1 MHDRGPPL
9 RRAAAARST
18 EQDIMKAPLRNFI
31 IRGPTGIREAETLVL
46 GPGATI
52 RDTAGGLPELLGT
65 RVGEV
70 QLLPSGGDDT
80 AQIAAALLSGNQVR
94 LGPGTFLVSATLLV
108 ASGSLSG
115 SGTGATVIQSSHA
128 GTVLSIGSSG
138 AQNPGV
144 EQLTIR
150 GPGETV
156 VGSRGIFTGG
166 GVFVRDIRVEALRT
180 GITLSG
186 GNVSVENVFVGGVGA
201 GVQVQGSGSVVN
213 NLAVQGAANTA
224 LSVTGEACTL
234 SGIRIESCLA
244 AGISIGGKSNSLA
257 GARVISCGNSITI
270 TGQGVAVDATTV
282 QGCTRGILVSA
293 AQRVV
298 LDGVSV
304 LNTPNPLAISN
315 SQAVTANSF
324 YSDLRQTSVNAPH
337 VVVTASPLVTLVSF
351 LRTNPTAVV
360 LTFEADVS
368 AAGGRVV
375 FIQHNLDTTK
385 VNSGGNFA
393 AL

>member
-1 MHDRGPPL
+1 
-9 RRAAAARST
+9 
-18 EQDIMKAPLRNFI
+18 MKAPLRNFI

-46 GPGATI
+46 GPGASF

-80 AQIAAALLSGNQVR
+80 AAIAAALASGSPVR

-115 SGTGATVIQSSHA
+115 CGPGVTTIQASHA
-128 GTVLSIGSSG
+128 GTVLNVGSGG

-150 GPGETV
+150 GPGESV
-156 VGSRGIFTGG
+156 VGSRGILAGG
-166 GVFVRDIRVEALRT
+166 SNVSVRDVRVEFVRT
-180 GITLSG
+180 GMTLSG
-186 GNVSVENVFVGGVGA
+186 GYATAENVFIGGVGS
-201 GVQVQGSGSVVN
+201 GLQLQGSGNSVRD
-213 NLAVQGAANTA
+213 LSVQGAANTA
-224 LSVTGEACTL
+224 VSVTGEANSL
-234 SGIRIESCLA
+234 GGLRIESCLA
-244 AGISIGGKSNSLA
+244 TGISIGGKSNSLA
-257 GARVISCGNSITI
+257 GARVVSCGSSITI

-293 AQRVV
+293 GQRVV

-304 LNTPNPLAISN
+304 LNTPNPLAITN
-315 SQAVTANSF
+315 AQAVTATAF
-324 YSDLRQTSVNAPH
+324 YSDLRQTTVDAPH
-337 VVVTASPLVTLVSF
+337 VLVTASSLVTLVSF

-360 LTFEADVS
+360 LTYEADVA

-375 FIQHNLDTTK
+375 FIQHNLDTAK
-385 VNSGGNFA
+385 VNSGGNFV